1 MAVSHIKTSDFDSFI
16 AEGVTLVDFWA
27 TWCGPCRM
35 QAPILDALD
44 TELAGKAKI
53 GKVDVDAEGELAARY
68 NVMSIPTLLAFKDG
82 ELVGKT
88 VGVTDA
94 AGLKKLMGL

>member
-1 MAVSHIKTSDFDSFI
+1 MAVSHIKTSEFDGFI

-44 TELAGKAKI
+44 AELSGKAKI
-53 GKVDVDAEGELAARY
+53 GKVDVDEEPELARRF
-68 NVMSIPTLLAFKDG
+68 NVMSIPTLIAFKDG
-82 ELVGKT
+82 KELGKI
-88 VGVTDA
+88 VGVSDA
-94 AGLKKLMGL
+94 GTLKSLMGV